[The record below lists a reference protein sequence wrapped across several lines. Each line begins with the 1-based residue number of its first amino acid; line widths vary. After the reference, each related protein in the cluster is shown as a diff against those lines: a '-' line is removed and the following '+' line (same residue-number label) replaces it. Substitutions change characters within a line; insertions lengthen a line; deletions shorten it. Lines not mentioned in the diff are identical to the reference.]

1 MEIEELPKNL
11 ASVVEYL
18 NHANDLSNPLEAT
31 IGAVYSQVSRFLCYN
46 RVFFEGM
53 KGLEYPM
60 LYFISFAPSGAY
72 KDEVIRQLANAC
84 EDSLKKQKQVKLK
97 VLEIQKDYYAIQE
110 SNAELKTKAEKLE
123 YRKHNYPIEWRNT
136 FVGGTS
142 LGLHVDRLGMMNSQ
156 YGSLHFEHS
165 EIMDFFSKKD
175 SNLNEILSYFK
186 DSYSCGSTR
195 TETIASDRR
204 KNIDGVPMTM
214 FLHGVSTGLKENRSL
229 YDNLLYVLESGTLKR
244 CFFIYNDTQKRKP
257 LNLEERAY
265 LSKYVELNKDKI
277 QNIFL
282 NLFDSIKPRIKIN
295 DDYTHSV
302 IQDCTIYMDRETM
315 IAVDEYRNENIID
328 SEKTNSKLLSVDILD
343 RYWRAIRLSVCVAM
357 LEHPN
362 NPVVTLEDFNFAK
375 SYIEEVGKSF
385 SIFLRDKNKTT
396 LDEVFEKLK
405 ESKHPIPTGIIK
417 KIAKLKY
424 KQETIVF
431 FEDLRE
437 KCEIEGYELLE
448 EKASKNLKIYSVI
461 RSCCD

>member
-11 ASVVEYL
+11 ANVVEYL

-72 KDEVIRQLANAC
+72 KDEVVRQLASAC
-84 EDSLKKQKQVKLK
+84 EKSLKQQKYIKTK
-97 VLEIQKDYYAIQE
+97 IIEIQKDYYAIQE
-110 SNAELKTKAEKLE
+110 SNAELKTKAEKVE
-123 YRKHNYPIEWRNT
+123 YRKYNYPIEWRNT

-175 SNLNEILSYFK
+175 SNLSEILSYFK
-186 DSYSCGSTR
+186 DSYSCGNTR
-195 TETIASDRR
+195 TDTVASDRR

-214 FLHGVSTGLKENRSL
+214 FLHGVSTGLKENNEL
-229 YDNLLYVLESGTLKR
+229 YNRLMYILESGMMKR
-244 CFFIYNDTQKRKP
+244 CFFIYNNSQKRKE
-257 LNLEERAY
+257 LSLEDMQNLKKYMEENR
-265 LSKYVELNKDKI
+265 EKI
-277 QNIFL
+277 EGIFL
-282 NLFDSIKPRIKIN
+282 NIFEKIKPRIKIRDN
-295 DDYTHSV
+295 YTHDV
-302 IQDCTIYMDRETM
+302 LQDYNIKIKKEVWEK
-315 IAVDEYRNENIID
+315 INEYRNENIQQAQ
-328 SEKTNSKLLSVDILD
+328 KTNNKIIASDLYD
-343 RYWRAIRLSVCVAM
+343 RYWRATRLAVCVAT
-357 LEHPN
+357 LEHPE
-362 NPVVTLEDFNFAK
+362 NPVVEEKDFEFAK
-375 SYIEEVGKSF
+375 KYIEHIGQSYIEFVK
-385 SIFLRDKNKTT
+385 DKNETSI
-396 LDEVFEKLK
+396 DEVFYELV
-405 ESKHPIPTGIIK
+405 SSTSGITKGKIK
-417 KIAKLKY
+417 KIGKLKY
-424 KQETIVF
+424 KQETDTF

-461 RSCCD
+461 RGCCD